1 MMPPATLCFFSKI
14 SPSYL
19 SRKAFEAGGAGAPTP
34 EGVVLAPGAADAP
47 APEPSQYNPHHH
59 HHLRGGER
67 DGTAKPF
74 VKGGDSIMSKT
85 TSGLT
90 TFEDDLDVAFD
101 AGGVHR
107 AAAGASSGNPGGF
120 SLPDG
125 SSAFKSTT
133 DYGSE
138 FSDDDESLG
147 SMVSGNESLPVSHRS
162 ETGPDSVA
170 GQIWRMLCSL
180 DDLVLEVKVRRAA
193 ATQERGRQEGEVL
206 CSWPATAVT
215 YLDTWCVACHQ
226 SPRERPCVMDVDQSP
241 QQNQQQAA

>member
-1 MMPPATLCFFSKI
+1 MLPSARRAELSRQYFDN
-14 SPSYL
+14 SYL
-19 SRKAFEAGGAGAPTP
+19 SRKAFEAGGAGAPPP

-47 APEPSQYNPHHH
+47 APEPSQYNPHHQH

-74 VKGGDSIMSKT
+74 VKGGDSLMSKT

-90 TFEDDLDVAFD
+90 TFEDDLDMPFH
-101 AGGVHR
+101 AGGVR
-107 AAAGASSGNPGGF
+107 RSAAGASSENPGGF

-125 SSAFKSTT
+125 ASVFKSTT

-180 DDLVLEVKVRRAA
+180 DDLVLEVK
-193 ATQERGRQEGEVL
+193 
-206 CSWPATAVT
+206 
-215 YLDTWCVACHQ
+215 
-226 SPRERPCVMDVDQSP
+226 
-241 QQNQQQAA
+241 